1 MRALSSSVASVRS
14 SVRFSRA
21 TTKDGPHHSPPFLL
35 FGKVILVTTGTRR
48 RLLKAVDDDA
58 ASVLLSSS
66 FAAEADGSVM
76 SSMDEILLSPP
87 DSDIITEDITEMHK
101 RDLTNESIENVTP
114 SPQTAK
120 VTSIAELLAFTL
132 PTMAIWLCDPILSL
146 LDTAMVGLTSTIELA
161 AISPAS
167 VYVGH
172 TCYILCS
179 AFAVSATALIARD
192 RIVARRKNTPEAVEE
207 DARTVNDVLV

>member
-114 SPQTAK
+114 SPQTGE
-120 VTSIAELLAFTL
+120 SDFHRR
-132 PTMAIWLCDPILSL
+132 
-146 LDTAMVGLTSTIELA
+146 TAR
-161 AISPAS
+161 
-167 VYVGH
+167 VYVTNHGH
-172 TCYILCS
+172 MVMRSNFEFIRHGYGWID
-179 AFAVSATALIARD
+179 ID
-192 RIVARRKNTPEAVEE
+192 
-207 DARTVNDVLV
+207 D